1 MFTVDCARTEPM
13 FAALALA
20 TFSKDYPVVA
30 VNTPGAAKASDAEI
44 EARCTQACV
53 IVGRSLEGQ
62 P

>member
-1 MFTVDCARTEPM
+1 M

-44 EARCTQACV
+44 EARYTQACV

-62 P
+62 L